1 MERRFKETLLI
12 MSPITWWNLF
22 LKSFYFINKEGKGVN
37 IYWAKCLPSYIFSS
51 LHCTY
56 TRLPVVQTWVA
67 GPQGLS
73 SSQLDDH
80 LCSLC
85 LSFFICK
92 TGIKYNT
99 YLFGSVSGLKDKIK
113 VKCIEVSIAL
123 TVLTISSF
131 IISIGR
137 YCSRFTDGRNG
148 ALKSVI
154 Y

>member
-1 MERRFKETLLI
+1 MRF
-12 MSPITWWNLF
+12 F
-22 LKSFYFINKEGKGVN
+22 LKSFYCIKKERKGVN
-37 IYWAKCLPSYIFSS
+37 IHCAKCLLSYIFSP

-56 TRLPVVQTWVA
+56 TRLPVVQTRVA
-67 GPQGLS
+67 GPHGLS
-73 SSQLDDH
+73 SSQLGDH

-85 LSFFICK
+85 LSFICK

-99 YLFGSVSGLKDKIK
+99 YLFGSVPGLKDKIK
-113 VKCIEVSIAL
+113 VKCIEVGIAF
-123 TVLTISSF
+123 TVLIIIPSF

-137 YCSRFTDGRNG
+137 YCSHFTDGRNG